1 MNPHETT
8 REFERALCEYT
19 GAKYAVT
26 TNSCTNALL
35 IACAWHE
42 HTHGSCILNIPRYTY
57 VSVPQSIMTAG
68 HVVSFR
74 DEDWLGEYQ
83 LNPSPIWDSA
93 RRFTSGMYRPGSMQ
107 CVSFH
112 ISKILGLDQ
121 GGAVLH
127 DNDEADVW
135 LRRARFDGRATDV
148 EPKHDTFTRG
158 FHCYLSPTISAQGLW
173 RLSFLPKDNPD
184 LPNSDYPDLSKVPLF
199 QLPVE
204 RSEAIWHHASLQN
217 SPVIMGGVS
226 RGLSGSFWQPRTRAQ
241 TP

>member
-42 HTHGSCILNIPRYTY
+42 HVHGSVNLEIPSHTY
-57 VSVPQSIMTAG
+57 VSVPQSIITAG
-68 HVVSFR
+68 HTVSFS
-74 DEDWLGEYQ
+74 DYEWLGEYQ
-83 LNPSPIWDSA
+83 LKPSPIWDSA
-93 RRFTSGMYRPGSMQ
+93 RRFTSGMFRPGQMQ

-127 DNDEADVW
+127 DNDEADAW
-135 LRRARFDGRATDV
+135 LRKARFDGRTAGV
-148 EPKHDTFTRG
+148 EPRVDTFTRG

-173 RLSFLPKDNPD
+173 RLSFLPKHNAD
-184 LPNSDYPDLSKVPLF
+184 LPSDPYPDLSKVPLF
-199 QLPVE
+199 RQ
-204 RSEAIWHHASLQN
+204 RSWPKFRE
-217 SPVIMGGVS
+217 IM
-226 RGLSGSFWQPRTRAQ
+226 AAE
-241 TP
+241 